1 MKSIV
6 TKAMKMQNP
15 NNTKLL
21 VSLVSIA
28 LLQMSGQIGNV
39 WAQSTP
45 ATPTAA
51 PAAEAAKTA
60 VEEKDKS
67 ALSLDAIVVTG
78 TPQGVSKMKSAFRFP
93 P

>member
-6 TKAMKMQNP
+6 TKAMNNQNP
-15 NNTKLL
+15 NNAKLL

-45 ATPTAA
+45 A
-51 PAAEAAKTA
+51 PAAAETAKTA
-60 VEEKDKS
+60 VDEKDKS

-78 TPQGVSKMKSAFRFP
+78 TPQGVSKMKCCCC
-93 P
+93 